1 MFTFSW
7 SYKHV
12 EVYVD
17 VYVYVEVDVYIYV
30 DIYRDGH
37 LVYVKK

>member
-7 SYKHV
+7 SYQHV